1 MKSSILLAGT
11 CERKI
16 SSVACGLFLVKIH
29 FSDYLKN
36 LIIKIH
42 EDYLYFNKISLRQY
56 FIENNINFIYNCL
69 CCCNQTC
76 YCVGM
81 VSVTSASRNVTSASR
96 YQSRSTIYIRGLI

>member
-36 LIIKIH
+36 LIIRIH
-42 EDYLYFNKISLRQY
+42 EDYLYFNKISL
-56 FIENNINFIYNCL
+56 
-69 CCCNQTC
+69 
-76 YCVGM
+76 
-81 VSVTSASRNVTSASR
+81 
-96 YQSRSTIYIRGLI
+96 